1 MDPRKS
7 MFHSNSESKVKS
19 SPEEVKAKLE
29 ALKITFKK
37 HWDRVNIDIRKKIF
51 EIYKQ
56 DLDMFGYYWDYKTNE
71 IDFEIANK

>member
-7 MFHSNSESKVKS
+7 MFHSNSESKVKL
-19 SPEEVKAKLE
+19 SPEEVKEKLE
-29 ALKITFKK
+29 ALKVTFKK

-51 EIYKQ
+51 TIYKQ

-71 IDFEIANK
+71 IDFEIVK